1 MKLNKKRDLAINAW
15 HYRRMTAHTEKKCIF
30 AIWRKKEA
38 ANAYNVVISH
48 ILSEQ
53 NIFSVKQICVMQ
65 PRCSGS
71 FSVVLGCCYEYVKP
85 FNVDGCKLLWQG
97 LLSTSWGLKSFR
109 KLLKLLNNKLDFF
122 IASKKREFSTIDHH
136 DN

>member
-1 MKLNKKRDLAINAW
+1 MTLQTDDGTHRKKVYIC
-15 HYRRMTAHTEKKCIF
+15 HMT
-30 AIWRKKEA
+30 KKEA

-48 ILSEQ
+48 ILSEKKYFFCQ
-53 NIFSVKQICVMQ
+53 TNLCHATTMRWIFFCCTG
-65 PRCSGS
+65 CS
-71 FSVVLGCCYEYVKP
+71 CYEYVKP
-85 FNVDGCKLLWQG
+85 FNVDGCKLLWQD